1 MQGGTLSPL
10 LFNMYI
16 ADIEKILA
24 DGPAEGIEFGKTVIH
39 LLLFA
44 HDTVVLAR
52 SAQGLKLKIRIL
64 QNYLLCA
71 RRDIHYS
78 AVVYESSP
86 KF

>member
-16 ADIEKILA
+16 AEIEKILA

-52 SAQGLKLKIRIL
+52 SA
-64 QNYLLCA
+64 
-71 RRDIHYS
+71 
-78 AVVYESSP
+78 
-86 KF
+86 